1 MPFVYLAKSSWFL
14 IVFYQYAMCMEE
26 EEVVLVVVH
35 ACTTLEIC
43 WLFSLNMLC
52 IAFSKKVCWES
63 LNQVLKPQLRASI
76 MALFF

>member
-1 MPFVYLAKSSWFL
+1 
-14 IVFYQYAMCMEE
+14 
-26 EEVVLVVVH
+26 
-35 ACTTLEIC
+35 LEIC